1 MGPSDEGDDRLKQQ
15 FSSNSLAILT
25 SVDDWEMFGDKNKL
39 EMVLYQM
46 IDTLNVNCVIF
57 QTKASLHP
65 FNKLSRNVDY
75 LDNDDEFYSDASPL
89 L

>member
-1 MGPSDEGDDRLKQQ
+1 MGPSDEGNDRLKQQ

-57 QTKASLHP
+57 QTKASLWI
-65 FNKLSRNVDY
+65 
-75 LDNDDEFYSDASPL
+75 L
-89 L
+89 LIN